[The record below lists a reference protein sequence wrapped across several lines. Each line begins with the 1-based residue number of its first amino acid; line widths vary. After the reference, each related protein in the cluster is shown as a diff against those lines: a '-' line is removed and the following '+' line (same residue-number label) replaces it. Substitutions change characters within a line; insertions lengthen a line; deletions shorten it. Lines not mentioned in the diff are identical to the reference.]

1 MIALY
6 TPEQLSRTFK
16 RKASFIFIP
25 TSATFALRFS
35 RFPNPDVYI
44 HNMKKHNFSAGPAIL
59 PAPVLK
65 EAGKAAANYQGMG
78 LSLLELSH
86 RGPEFTAI
94 IEEANALMRE
104 IIGLPDDYHVL
115 WLSGGAS
122 TQFYMVPFNL
132 LDEGETAAYLDTG
145 TWANKAIKEAK
156 LFGNVEVVASSKEQ
170 NYNFIPKGYKV
181 PKHAKYF
188 HITSNNTIFGT
199 QQHKFP
205 KSPVPLVCDMSSD
218 FLSRPFD
225 PRPFGLIYAGA
236 QKNLGPAGTTVV
248 IVRDDVLGTVKRAM
262 PSMLD
267 YRTFVKENSL
277 YNTPPVFPIYVSML
291 TLRWIKKNGGLKG
304 MQRRN
309 RTKAAI
315 LYDEIDRNPLFR
327 GTVAREDRSLM
338 NACFVMEEKYAALEK
353 EFLKETEANGMVGL
367 KGHRSVGGFRASIY
381 NAMPKASVQAL
392 ADLMQ
397 DYAKRKG

>member
-1 MIALY
+1 
-6 TPEQLSRTFK
+6 
-16 RKASFIFIP
+16 
-25 TSATFALRFS
+25 
-35 RFPNPDVYI
+35 
-44 HNMKKHNFSAGPAIL
+44 MKKHNFSAGPAIL

-104 IIGLPDDYHVL
+104 IIGLPEDYHVL

-122 TQFYMVPFNL
+122 TQFFMVPFNL
-132 LDEGETAAYLDTG
+132 LNDGETAAYLDTG

-156 LFGNVEVVASSKEQ
+156 HFGHVEVIASSKEQ
-170 NYNFIPKGYKV
+170 NYTFIPKNYKV
-181 PKHAKYF
+181 PKHAKYL
-188 HITSNNTIFGT
+188 HVTSNNTIFGT
-199 QQHKFP
+199 QMHKFP
-205 KSPVPLVCDMSSD
+205 KSPVPMVCDMSSD
-218 FLSRPFD
+218 FLSRPID

-248 IVRDDVLGTVKRAM
+248 IVREDMLGTVKRTM

-267 YRTFVKENSL
+267 YRTFVQENSL

-309 RTKAAI
+309 KAKAAV
-315 LYDEIDRNPLFR
+315 LYDEIDRNPLFK
-327 GTVAREDRSLM
+327 GTTAKEDRSLM
-338 NACFVMEEKYAALEK
+338 NACFVMEEKYVALEK

-397 DYAKRKG
+397 DFAKRKG

>member
-1 MIALY
+1 
-6 TPEQLSRTFK
+6 
-16 RKASFIFIP
+16 
-25 TSATFALRFS
+25 
-35 RFPNPDVYI
+35 
-44 HNMKKHNFSAGPAIL
+44 MKKHNFSAGPAIL

-104 IIGLPDDYHVL
+104 IIGLPENYHVL

-132 LDEGETAAYLDTG
+132 LDDGETAAYLDSG

-156 LFGNVEVVASSKEQ
+156 LFGHVEVIASSKEQ
-170 NYNFIPKGYKV
+170 NYTFIPKHYKI
-181 PKHAKYF
+181 PKHAKYL

-199 QQHKFP
+199 QMHKFP
-205 KSPVPLVCDMSSD
+205 KSLVPLVCDMSSD

-225 PRPFGLIYAGA
+225 PRPFGLLYAGA

-248 IVRDDVLGTVKRAM
+248 IVREDMLGKVSRTM

-267 YRTFVKENSL
+267 YRTFIKENSL
-277 YNTPPVFPIYVSML
+277 YNTPPVFPIYVSLL

-309 RTKAAI
+309 RAKAAI
-315 LYDEIDRNPLFR
+315 LYDEIDQNPLFR
-327 GTVAREDRSLM
+327 GTVAKEDRSLM
-338 NACFVMEEKYAALEK
+338 NACFVMQDQYVHLEK

-381 NAMPKASVQAL
+381 NAMPKSSVQAL
-392 ADLMQ
+392 VDLMQ
-397 DYAKRKG
+397 DFAKRKG

>member
-1 MIALY
+1 
-6 TPEQLSRTFK
+6 
-16 RKASFIFIP
+16 
-25 TSATFALRFS
+25 
-35 RFPNPDVYI
+35 
-44 HNMKKHNFSAGPAIL
+44 MKKHNFSAGPAIL

-65 EAGKAAANYQGMG
+65 EAGKAAVNYEGMG

-94 IEEANALMRE
+94 IEEANALMKE
-104 IIGLPDDYHVL
+104 IIGLPDGYHVL

-122 TQFYMVPFNL
+122 TQFFMAPMNL
-132 LDEGETAAYLDTG
+132 LNSDETAAYVDTG

-156 LFGNVEVVASSKEQ
+156 GFGKVEVLASSKEQ
-170 NYNFIPKGYKV
+170 NYNFIPKGYKI
-181 PKHAKYF
+181 PKTAKYL
-188 HITSNNTIFGT
+188 HLTSNNTIFGT
-199 QQHKFP
+199 QLHKFP
-205 KSPVPLVCDMSSD
+205 KSPVPVVCDMSSD

-225 PRPFGLIYAGA
+225 PTPFGLIYAGA

-248 IVRDDVLGTVKRAM
+248 IVREDMLGSVQRHL

-267 YRTFVKENSL
+267 YRTFVAENSL

-309 RTKAAI
+309 KAKAAV
-315 LYDEIDRNPLFR
+315 LYQEIDRNPLFK
-327 GTVAREDRSLM
+327 GTTAVEDRSLM
-338 NACFVMEEKYAALEK
+338 NVCFVMEEKYAALEK

-381 NAMPKASVQAL
+381 NAMAKSSVQAL

-397 DYAKRKG
+397 DFAKRKG

>member
-1 MIALY
+1 
-6 TPEQLSRTFK
+6 
-16 RKASFIFIP
+16 
-25 TSATFALRFS
+25 
-35 RFPNPDVYI
+35 
-44 HNMKKHNFSAGPAIL
+44 MKKHNFSAGPAIL
-59 PAPVLK
+59 PASVLK
-65 EAGKAAANYQGMG
+65 EAGKAAVNYEGMG

-94 IEEANALMRE
+94 IEEANALMKE
-104 IIGLPDDYHVL
+104 IIGLPDGYQVL

-122 TQFYMVPFNL
+122 TQFFMAPMNL
-132 LDEGETAAYLDTG
+132 LNSDETAAYVDTG

-156 LFGNVEVVASSKEQ
+156 GFGNVEVLASSKEK
-170 NYNFIPKGYKV
+170 NYSFIPKGYKI
-181 PKHAKYF
+181 PKTAKYL
-188 HITSNNTIFGT
+188 HLTSNNTIFGT
-199 QQHKFP
+199 QLHKFP

-225 PRPFGLIYAGA
+225 PTQFGLIYAGA

-248 IVRDDVLGTVKRAM
+248 IVREDMLGSVQRYL

-267 YRTFVKENSL
+267 YRTFVAENSL

-309 RTKAAI
+309 KTKGAV
-315 LYDEIDRNPLFR
+315 LYQEIDRNPLFK
-327 GTVAREDRSLM
+327 GTTAVEDRSLM
-338 NACFVMEEKYAALEK
+338 NVCFVMEEKYAALEK

-381 NAMPKASVQAL
+381 NAMPKSSVQAL

-397 DYAKRKG
+397 DFAKRKG